1 MEFWVM
7 MLLAILFVPLVMI
20 ICGISF
26 VNGCIPKE
34 INYIVGYRTA
44 RSMKNKDT
52 WEFAHKCCGKIWW
65 IIGLI
70 LIPLSIIPML
80 FVLGKDVDTIGGF
93 CGIIC
98 CIQVIVLISTV
109 IFVES
114 KLRRTFD
121 ENGERIIK

>member
-7 MLLAILFVPLVMI
+7 MLLAILFVPLIMI

-26 VNGCIPKE
+26 IKGGFPKR
-34 INYIVGYRTA
+34 INYIVGYRTTM
-44 RSMKNKDT
+44 SMKNKDT